1 VLAAARAGGP
11 FCVLVI
17 PYAPDAFVDVAYAVF
32 RGRAGRGCWHPVT
45 GRGARDET
53 PLQAARR
60 HALQQAGI
68 PGDADYVVLDSRATI
83 PVESCAGACGLP
95 EYAFAVR
102 VEPAELRV
110 PGEQEHCW
118 VSYEVAEGLVRRES
132 ERDALWE
139 LRRRFGCATR

>member
-1 VLAAARAGGP
+1 VLAAAKARGP
-11 FCVLVI
+11 YGVLVI

-32 RGRAGRGCWHPVT
+32 RSPADRGCWHLVT
-45 GRGARDET
+45 GPGRRGEA

-60 HALQQAGI
+60 HALQQAGV
-68 PGDADYVVLDSRATI
+68 PGDAAYVALDSRATI

-110 PGEQEHCW
+110 PTEQEHCW

-139 LRRRFGCATR
+139 LRRRFGCRRR